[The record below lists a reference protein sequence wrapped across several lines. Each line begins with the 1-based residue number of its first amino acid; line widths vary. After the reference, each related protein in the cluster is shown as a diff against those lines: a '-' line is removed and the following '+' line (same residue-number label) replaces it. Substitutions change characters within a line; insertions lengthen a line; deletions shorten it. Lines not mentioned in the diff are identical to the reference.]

1 MSELYI
7 KQICPFS
14 VNHYSIS
21 SLSAIKSKNY
31 VLEPFSDLTIQF
43 LDAFSKSIL
52 NDKTINSFP
61 EIVALGFWLR
71 QTNIK
76 KIKNENIFSDRF
88 VTYKISPLGTVFHV
102 CPANVDTMFVYSMAV
117 SLLVGNK
124 NVLRIS
130 NRMQADHVQKIFI
143 LLNDLILQNKFSLY
157 SEYINI
163 ISYEHSDDISNFLS
177 ISVNA
182 RVIWGGDQ
190 TINVF
195 KKFTTRP
202 RTKDLV
208 FSDRVSMLCIN
219 SNSYLKL
226 NNEETKNFA
235 KLFFNDAYTFDQMG
249 CSSPQ
254 TIYFIG
260 DFQSSKVCLLKFQS
274 DLMEFLPKKYNSDL
288 NSLAS
293 LKLNRI
299 ADDVINNLVSYH
311 QGDNYIKLIE
321 LNENIDESSLH
332 GCGGGYFYYRLLNS
346 LDQIKSIQ
354 NVKVQTLAHWG
365 FTTNELKDLLILSNG
380 EGLDRIVPMGEA
392 LNFHYIWDGYNLF
405 DELSRKV
412 FLKY

>member
-1 MSELYI
+1 MSDLYI
-7 KQICPFS
+7 KQICPVP
-14 VNHYSIS
+14 VNQYSA
-21 SLSAIKSKNY
+21 SLLSTIQSKKY
-31 VLEPFSDLTIQF
+31 VLDPFNDLTIQF

-52 NDKTINSFP
+52 TDKSINTFP

-76 KIKNENIFSDRF
+76 KLVKENFTTDSSIP
-88 VTYKISPLGTVFHV
+88 YKISPLGKVLHV

-130 NRMQADHVQKIFI
+130 NRMQAEHVRKIFLI
-143 LLNDLILQNKFSLY
+143 LNDLILQNKFSLF

-163 ISYEHSDDISNFLS
+163 ISYEHSDHISNFLS
-177 ISVNA
+177 MSVNA

-190 TINVF
+190 TINIF
-195 KKFTTRP
+195 KKFKTLP

-219 SNSYLKL
+219 AKSYLQLSK
-226 NNEETKNFA
+226 EDVQKFA
-235 KLFFNDAYTFDQMG
+235 SLFFNDAYTFDQMG
-249 CSSPQ
+249 CSSLQ

-260 DFQSSKVCLLKFQS
+260 DLRICKECLLKFQS
-274 DLMEFLPKKYNSDL
+274 DLIQFLPKNYHSDL

-293 LKLNRI
+293 LKLNRMV
-299 ADDVINNLVSYH
+299 DDLINNIVSNQ
-311 QGDNYIKLIE
+311 QGNNYIKLLE
-321 LNENIDESSLH
+321 LNENINEALLH
-332 GCGGGYFYYRLLNS
+332 GCGGGYFYFRLLNS

-365 FTTNELKDLLILSNG
+365 FTHNELIQLQGQFNG

-412 FLKY
+412 YIKY